1 MKNKVIT
8 AFLMATVMFGLTA
21 CGGSAVPSASD
32 LTNRESNTEEDDTVE
47 DETEGEETEDTEEE
61 TEDTKEETED
71 TEEETP
77 KASGVVFGSDEAK
90 GYTGFEYL
98 IEELVSTSN
107 TKSGDKA
114 SFSVFV
120 PDGDYPSVSG
130 SSARCER
137 MGVTVDVDVDPYLQ
151 YDWKDYTMR
160 ENLDDYVESALYSD
174 YYGLEIGESEE
185 ISDECAICE
194 VTYMEYSSYDDAYT
208 PFYQLFCLRDMGNDV
223 MAIID
228 ICIEAEETT
237 GKTQSLLDELSSFY
251 EIDINWDESFAETKR
266 EAFENSDEFN
276 ADAFNLGYISFELPE
291 GWDKDEDECSY
302 DEIVFGPNGDIYGI
316 GYISVAKDYISDDD
330 MIDDM
335 LSDIEYTTS
344 YFEESFGDDVSHVVV
359 EDAGETFLGRTLKI
373 EMHLDD
379 GDDYDLGIFYMAQ
392 DAYTQYVVYAVVW
405 AGEGEQAEAD
415 VREAMDMLFE
425 TGTLR

>member
-8 AFLMATVMFGLTA
+8 ALLMATVMFSLTA

-32 LTNRESNTEEDDTVE
+32 LTRGNDAEEDDTVE
-47 DETEGEETEDTEEE
+47 DETEGEDTEEE
-61 TEDTKEETED
+61 EKEETED
-71 TEEETP
+71 TEEKEEVK
-77 KASGVVFGSDEAK
+77 KASGVVFGSDDAK

-151 YDWKDYTMR
+151 YNWEDYTMC
-160 ENLDDYVESALYSD
+160 ENLDEYVESALYSD
-174 YYGLEIGESEE
+174 YYGLEVGDSEE
-185 ISDECAICE
+185 ISDDFAICE
-194 VTYMEYSSYDDAYT
+194 VTYMEYSSWDDEYT

-237 GKTQSLLDELSSFY
+237 GKTQALLDELSSFY
-251 EIDINWDESFAETKR
+251 EVDINWDESFAEAKR
-266 EAFENSDEFN
+266 EAFENSDEYN

-291 GWDKDEDECSY
+291 GWDKDEDESSY
-302 DEIVFGPNGDIYGI
+302 DEVVFGPNGDALSF
-316 GYISVAKDYISDDD
+316 GYISVAKDYISDKD

-335 LSDIEYTTS
+335 LYDLDYTTS
-344 YFEESFGDDVSHVVV
+344 YFEEAFGDEVTNVVV

-373 EMHLDD
+373 EMHLID
-379 GDDYDLGIFYMAQ
+379 GDDYDIGIFYLAQ
-392 DAYTQYVVYAVVW
+392 DTYTQYAIYAVVW
-405 AGEGEQAEAD
+405 AGEGPDAEVE
-415 VREAMDMLFE
+415 VREALDVLFE
-425 TGTLR
+425 TGQLR